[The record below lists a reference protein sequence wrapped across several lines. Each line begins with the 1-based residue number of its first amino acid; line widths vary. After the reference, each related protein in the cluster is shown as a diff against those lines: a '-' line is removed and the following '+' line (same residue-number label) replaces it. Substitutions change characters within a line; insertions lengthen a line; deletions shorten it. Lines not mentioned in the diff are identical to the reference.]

1 MHNQLRPDLGFF
13 TLQGRTLNFSYDV
26 APLADAA
33 ATSHKSPR
41 KLLIAT
47 KTRII
52 IASHQKLD
60 FHVIIRL

>member
-13 TLQGRTLNFSYDV
+13 TLQGRTLNFSCDV
-26 APLADAA
+26 APLGDAT

-47 KTRII
+47 KTQTT

-60 FHVIIRL
+60 FHVILHL